1 MTKIP
6 FFCNWMI
13 CFFGLLFIVF
23 SLLSTR
29 IKRNF
34 IPAGYKRKKK
44 GTVLMSSEAVQ
55 PVNKRRR
62 RTEKEG
68 GGEEEVTKNVDTE
81 TSATTSKP
89 TTSQIEEKSQV
100 RK

>member
-1 MTKIP
+1 
-6 FFCNWMI
+6 
-13 CFFGLLFIVF
+13 
-23 SLLSTR
+23 
-29 IKRNF
+29 
-34 IPAGYKRKKK
+34 
-44 GTVLMSSEAVQ
+44 MSSEAVQ

-62 RTEKEG
+62 RSEKEG

>member
-1 MTKIP
+1 
-6 FFCNWMI
+6 
-13 CFFGLLFIVF
+13 
-23 SLLSTR
+23 
-29 IKRNF
+29 
-34 IPAGYKRKKK
+34 
-44 GTVLMSSEAVQ
+44 MSSEAVQ

-62 RTEKEG
+62 RSEKEG
-68 GGEEEVTKNVDTE
+68 GGEEVTKNVDTE